1 VRPSALESAKLALY
15 AEMTIQGVRKSELA
29 QRLGCPRRRSIGCLI
44 CAMLP
49 ASIRSKQRLARWGDG

>member
-29 QRLGCPRRRSIGCLI
+29 QRLGCARRRSIGCLI

-49 ASIRSKQRLARWGDG
+49 PSIRSKQRLARWGDG